1 MNRKS
6 LTAMVALITGLAA
19 VALVALFIGA
29 ASPERVAQAQSAVL
43 LEENFDYG
51 SNPGTLVEVSS
62 GNWVSHS
69 GTSGPV
75 QYTPNSLS
83 MPKYKSSG
91 IGGAAVIS
99 TSGREDVNRTFLTQT
114 SGTIYYAALVQVIAA
129 RGGGD
134 YFLHFKDASTG
145 FAGRLHARD
154 NSGVLQF
161 GVAAGTE
168 TATYTGNFSYN
179 QTYLVVVRYT
189 FGTPRE
195 AALYVLT
202 APVPIE
208 PTPLITSTSS
218 SGPANIRA
226 IAIRQGSGTPAA
238 MIDGIR
244 VATTWEGVI
253 GYTGEVSATKSVTP
267 HTAVPR
273 GGTVTYTVVLKGR
286 AVDDAVLFTDTLPA
300 EVDFGGWIEQPEGAT
315 VSNDKITWSGTLTA
329 GTAITFAFTAQHVG
343 NYGDVVTNTAE
354 FSGTEDIGSAQ
365 A

>member
-69 GTSGPV
+69 GTTGPV

-114 SGTIYYAALVQVIAA
+114 SGTIYYAALVQVITAA
-129 RGGGD
+129 RSGGD
-134 YFLHFKDASTG
+134 YFLHFKDAPTN
-145 FAGRLHARD
+145 FAGRLRARD

-218 SGPANIRA
+218 SGPANIQA
-226 IAIRQGSGTPAA
+226 IAIRQGTGTPAA
-238 MIDGIR
+238 
-244 VATTWEGVI
+244 
-253 GYTGEVSATKSVTP
+253 
-267 HTAVPR
+267 
-273 GGTVTYTVVLKGR
+273 
-286 AVDDAVLFTDTLPA
+286 
-300 EVDFGGWIEQPEGAT
+300 
-315 VSNDKITWSGTLTA
+315 
-329 GTAITFAFTAQHVG
+329 
-343 NYGDVVTNTAE
+343 
-354 FSGTEDIGSAQ
+354 
-365 A
+365 